1 MNPLMLISMIVPLLL
16 CGIFAVATASSDD
29 IGRTYH
35 LYHKLGNKHA
45 SKISSRGT
53 IKIAPSEDDSDYL
66 VASFHPDASAQL
78 DISAFD
84 SMVENNDLYTVIIT
98 QEGDKPPSET
108 NKQYVSASVP
118 GCSLRRS
125 NLREEIGL
133 SINPTGK
140 LLSVS
145 YRPIISPLAPK
156 TCTQLPPLS
165 DRPAVIFGRGEASLI
180 DENSISSS
188 NDDAIMPF
196 KTTVSFDSHTPM
208 MAIPTVLPQQRPPP
222 GLKWYR
228 RNAKNNPNPLL
239 GSTGEGGI
247 PGIPEEQP
255 SSFKSSFL
263 YRYWYIILP
272 VMIMTLFGGQEEEEG
287 KAGAGVQQAGGPG
300 QQQSGNAGA
309 AATEALAGGATHGM
323 ARRHRRGKRD

>member
-1 MNPLMLISMIVPLLL
+1 MILPLLL
-16 CGIFAVATASSDD
+16 CGIFAVVTASSDD

-35 LYHKLGNKHA
+35 LYHKLGNNHA

-53 IKIAPSEDDSDYL
+53 IKIGPSEDDSDYL
-66 VASFHPDASAQL
+66 VASFHPNTSAQL

-188 NDDAIMPF
+188 NDANMPF

-239 GSTGEGGI
+239 GSTSGEGGI

-272 VMIMTLFGGQEEEEG
+272 VMIMTLFGGQEEEVQT
-287 KAGAGVQQAGGPG
+287 KAQQVGGQG

-309 AATEALAGGATHGM
+309 AATGALAGGANHGM
-323 ARRHRRGKRD
+323 AKRHRRGKRD